1 VDPPRPAVVYGL
13 LSLAVG
19 VGCSRGVTA
28 GEIIELVQA
37 ALAEAGL
44 TAASVAAM
52 ASVDAKRDEDGL
64 LEAAAHLGW
73 PLHLHPAGELT
84 RVQVRRPPSAPTAP
98 PASPRPPRW
107 PRRPAWAGP
116 TAITGPLPAGDRD
129 RSAIPDPSRRSA
141 G

>member
-84 RVQVRRPPSAPTAP
+84 RVQVPNPSAAAERADGTPSVAEAAALAEAAGLGGPHCDHRAAP
-98 PASPRPPRW
+98 RGRP
-107 PRRPAWAGP
+107 
-116 TAITGPLPAGDRD
+116 
-129 RSAIPDPSRRSA
+129 
-141 G
+141 